1 MNTTPRGLCCIVN
14 NVNFDNPSLPT
25 RTGSDEDARKMEELF
40 GDFLKFEVKQ
50 ERNVSKD
57 YFLHILHKLQNVNH
71 ESCSAFV
78 LVLLSHGDRGGVV
91 YCTDGDLITIKEI
104 SEYFTA
110 TNCPTLSGKP
120 KLFFIQSCRGEQV
133 NEVVETKWEPQ
144 SYNIVSMSTGIKD
157 GGGRE
162 VSLSTDAGT
171 STPNCADFVYSF
183 ATIDNCVAMRDSQ
196 TGSWYIT
203 ELVNTIREF
212 AATKDLAFILSQV
225 TNRVSKYSHLGQ
237 TQVPEV
243 TFQLRKSL
251 YFFPRLEIV
260 E

>member
-1 MNTTPRGLCCIVN
+1 MNATPRGLCCIVN
-14 NVNFDNPSLPT
+14 NVNFDNPCLPT
-25 RTGSDEDARKMEELF
+25 RAGSDKDVRELEKLF
-40 GDFLKFEVKQ
+40 RNFLKFEVVE

-57 YFLHILHKLQNVNH
+57 HFLHILHKLQNTNH

-78 LVLLSHGDRGGVV
+78 LVLLSHGDKGGVV

-120 KLFFIQSCRGEQV
+120 KLFFIQACRGEEV
-133 NEVVETKWEPQ
+133 NEVVETRSEQQ
-144 SYNIVSMSTGIKD
+144 SCNIVSMSTGTQD
-157 GGGRE
+157 GGCRE
-162 VSLSTDAGT
+162 VSLSTDADT
-171 STPNCADFVYSF
+171 TTPNCADFVYSF

-212 AATKDLAFILSQV
+212 AETKDLGFILSQV
-225 TNRVSKYSHLGQ
+225 TNRVSRYIHLGQ

-243 TFQLRKSL
+243 TLQLRKSL
-251 YFFPRLEIV
+251 YFFPRLETV
-260 E
+260 